1 MKSLAKAVIL
11 TLALLLAL
19 LASGC
24 SGVRGTPVAGA
35 PASTPALEPATN
47 SRGYV
52 PVRVG
57 EQVCFGPSSC
67 DGGVKFSIDKIVVDP
82 PCVEYGE
89 RMGHTLVLSMRVA
102 TGTDTTST
110 DIARGIFNPYGF
122 TVIGADGISQ
132 NAAFGICTD
141 DASNPLTYG
150 PNQTYAFELELEV
163 PVARGALALQ
173 PGFLGESGGW
183 EWPF

>member
-1 MKSLAKAVIL
+1 MRSLVLL
-11 TLALLLAL
+11 TLALLVAL

-24 SGVRGTPVAGA
+24 AAVEGTPT
-35 PASTPALEPATN
+35 TPAPTTQAVEPVN
-47 SRGYV
+47 DRGFI
-52 PVRVG
+52 PVEVG
-57 EQVCFGPSSC
+57 EQVCFGPDDAASC
-67 DGGVKFSIDKIVVDP
+67 DGGVTFSIDKIVVDP

-89 RMGHTLVLSMRVA
+89 RVGHTLVLSMRVA

-122 TVIGADGISQ
+122 TVIGTDGVAQ

-141 DASNPLTYG
+141 DASDPLTYG
-150 PNQTYAFELELEV
+150 PNQKYTFELELEV
-163 PVARGALALQ
+163 PVAQGALALQ
-173 PGFLGESGGW
+173 PGFLGGSAGW